1 MGTAKPYLVHPV
13 SDGKC
18 AEVILS
24 NKVQLHVNVATDSE
38 PTRMQGMFL
47 ATPQLPATPSLNAQ
61 HYKNALLQCN
71 DLEMYMAS
79 HIELEHDHRGSA
91 RYGARRHI

>member
-1 MGTAKPYLVHPV
+1 MGSARPYLVRPV
-13 SDGKC
+13 PDGKC
-18 AEVILS
+18 AEVILL
-24 NKVQLHVNVATDSE
+24 NDVQLHVNVATDSE
-38 PTRMQGMFL
+38 LTRMQGMFL

-71 DLEMYMAS
+71 GLEMYIAS
-79 HIELEHDHRGSA
+79 NIELEHDHRGSA